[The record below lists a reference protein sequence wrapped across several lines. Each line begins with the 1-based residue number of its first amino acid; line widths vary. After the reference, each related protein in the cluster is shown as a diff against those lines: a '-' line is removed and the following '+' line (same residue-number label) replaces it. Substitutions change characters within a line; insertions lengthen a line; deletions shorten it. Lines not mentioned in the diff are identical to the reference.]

1 LHGIQVSG
9 QAQPTLEGNTCEGN
23 KYSGI
28 TYFESAG
35 GIARNNICRNNG
47 ANGIYVKKGPGRCW
61 DQIFWKGIVVV
72 T

>member
-1 LHGIQVSG
+1 MRHRVFR
-9 QAQPTLEGNTCEGN
+9 C
-23 KYSGI
+23 
-28 TYFESAG
+28 SAG

-47 ANGIYVKKGPGRCW
+47 DNGIYVKKGARPVL